1 MKGFILRTATVLF
14 GVTAYVALGIALAG
28 VG

>member
-1 MKGFILRTATVLF
+1 MKGFILRAATVLF

-28 VG
+28 GG

>member
-1 MKGFILRTATVLF
+1 MTSVFLRAAAVLA

-28 VG
+28 AG